1 MSETKKSSKRISPK
15 KLSDLKVV
23 VLCIAAATTFWIL
36 NALNKDDYNTIVDF
50 PVEFVYNDSLY
61 MPIGRIPNS
70 VEVEIS
76 GNGWDLL
83 RKYFNFNNDPY
94 LIELDNPSARRFIL
108 TADIKRS
115 LGEFLTPTQLVSVV
129 NDSLKYQF
137 DKIEVIQVR
146 PILDSSSFSL
156 ATNYRIDGQVN
167 FSPDVIRLKGP
178 SSIIDSIGAFFPVKL
193 DESRINTPFEKT
205 IDLEVPSELADL
217 VVLEDESLRV
227 NFDVYA
233 FLEGNKRLKIKK
245 INFPRNVTFTDP
257 DPLIMINYL
266 LDERRVDDFKEL
278 EFEAVLD
285 YYKRNKTDSTIAIEV
300 QPQPNYM
307 EQVTVNPPLLKL
319 KYE

>member
-1 MSETKKSSKRISPK
+1 MSEIKKSPQRISPK

-94 LIELDNPSARRFIL
+94 QIELENPASRKYIL

-129 NDSLKYQF
+129 GDSLKYQF
-137 DKIEVIQVR
+137 DKIETIQVQ
-146 PILDSSSFSL
+146 PVLDSSSFSL
-156 ATNYRIDGQVN
+156 ATNHRIADEVT
-167 FSPDVIRLKGP
+167 FSPEILTLKGP
-178 SSIIDSIGAFFPVKL
+178 SSIIDSIGVFFPVKL
-193 DESRINTPFEKT
+193 DESRINSAFEKT
-205 IDLEVPSELADL
+205 IKLEVPGELADL
-217 VVLEDESLRV
+217 ITLEDESLTV
-227 NFDVYA
+227 SFDVYA
-233 FLEGNKRLKIKK
+233 FLDGNKRLKIKK

-257 DPLIMINYL
+257 DPLIMISYL
-266 LDERRVDDFKEL
+266 LDERRVEDFKEL

-285 YYKRNKTDSTIAIEV
+285 YYKRNKSDSTIEVQV
-300 QPQPNYM
+300 QPQPSYM
-307 EQVTVNPPLLKL
+307 EQINVNPAMLKL